1 VSGLCFFRAGPSKPS
16 LDFGEYGFTSLHVYF
31 PGVRVGVL
39 FTAAALGLVCLLLC
53 LPGLRSA
60 RSRRY
65 AGLGVLFVVV
75 LTTSTD
81 LPRVLDWIPRI
92 PGQYNWTGKVLEL
105 IVSAVA
111 ISLLCSLDNWKRE
124 EFGLTLAFNKDTGRD
139 VLRFLVPVMVVEAV
153 VLWFLIPGQVPT
165 LEDHLFQLTAP
176 GITEELAFRGVLLAL
191 LDRAFPGRR
200 RILGAELGWST
211 VVTSILFG
219 LWHGLDV
226 SSHFKVSL
234 EIAPMVIPTLGG
246 FVLAWCR
253 ARSGTLIL
261 PILAHAGM
269 NEFANLIA
277 LAKAPRMQA
286 SMR

>member
-1 VSGLCFFRAGPSKPS
+1 M
-16 LDFGEYGFTSLHVYF
+16 
-31 PGVRVGVL
+31 GVF
-39 FTAAALGLVCLLLC
+39 FTAAALSLACLLLC
-53 LPGLRSA
+53 LPALRNAS
-60 RSRRY
+60 SRRY
-65 AGLGVLFVVV
+65 VGFSVLFVMA
-75 LTTSTD
+75 LTTATD
-81 LPRVLDWIPRI
+81 LRRVFHWIPRI

-105 IVSAVA
+105 IVSVVGIA
-111 ISLLCSLDNWKRE
+111 LLLSLDNWKRE
-124 EFGLTLAFNKDTGRD
+124 EFGLTLTFNKGTGRD
-139 VLRFLVPVMVVEAV
+139 VLRFLIPVLVVESVA
-153 VLWFLIPGQVPT
+153 LWFLIPGQIPT

-191 LDRAFPGRR
+191 VDRAFLGRR
-200 RILGAELGWST
+200 RILGADLGWSA

-226 SSHFKVSL
+226 SSQLKVSL
-234 EIAPMVIPTLGG
+234 DIAPMVIPMLGG

-261 PILAHAGM
+261 PILAHTGM

-277 LAKAPRMQA
+277 LAKAPKMHA